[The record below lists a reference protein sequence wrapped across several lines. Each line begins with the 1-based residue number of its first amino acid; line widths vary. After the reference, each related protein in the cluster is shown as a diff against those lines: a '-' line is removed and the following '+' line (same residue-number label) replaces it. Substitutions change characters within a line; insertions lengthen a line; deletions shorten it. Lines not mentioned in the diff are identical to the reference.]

1 MNVGEGVGMSMPIG
15 SDGVLLVDRLDRH
28 VIYGIIKIFGRLGR
42 AEGHLFQ
49 LHRHVFNFLKVAD
62 VPVFES

>member
-1 MNVGEGVGMSMPIG
+1 VNVGEGVGMSMPIG

-42 AEGHLFQ
+42 AEGHLF
-49 LHRHVFNFLKVAD
+49 
-62 VPVFES
+62 